1 MKKILLLGD
10 SIRIGYDKHVKHA
23 FEDVAEVYYPEE
35 NCRFTTYLMRA
46 LNGYRKKLGITE
58 LDLIHWN
65 VGLWDSLIR
74 QDGKPLVPM
83 EAYRE
88 NIDRLC
94 NIFKAVFPGARMI
107 FATSTP
113 VQEALYGDFKRY
125 NRDIEEYNAAAVAIV
140 KCHGGEINDLYSLLK
155 EAPSV
160 YHSDATHYYT
170 REGTELITNQVI
182 ASIEN
187 ALGIKGKAIDYD
199 ALFEKTTEIVGFS

>member
-10 SIRIGYDKHVKHA
+10 SIRIGYDKHIKKSL
-23 FEDVAEVYYPEE
+23 EKVAEVYYPEE

-65 VGLWDSLIR
+65 VGLWDNLVM
-74 QDGKPLVPM
+74 QDGKNLV
-83 EAYRE
+83 AIDTYGE

-94 NIFKAVFPGARMI
+94 DIFKNVFRGVKMI

-113 VQEALYGDFKRY
+113 VQEELYGDFKRY
-125 NRDIEEYNAAAVAIV
+125 NKDIEAYNKVAVEVV
-140 KCHGGEINDLYSLLK
+140 KSHGGEINDLYELLK
-155 EAPSV
+155 DTPSS

-170 REGTELITNQVI
+170 RQATELITNQVL
-182 ASIEN
+182 ACIEK
-187 ALGIKGKAIDYD
+187 ALGIKGEILDFD
-199 ALFEKTTEIVGFS
+199 SLFEEEKNIVGI